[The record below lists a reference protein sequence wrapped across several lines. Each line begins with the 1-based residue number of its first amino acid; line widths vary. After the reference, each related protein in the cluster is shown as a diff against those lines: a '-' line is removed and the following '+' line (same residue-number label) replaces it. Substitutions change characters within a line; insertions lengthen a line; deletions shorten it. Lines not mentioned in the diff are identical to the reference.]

1 MVVRDAL
8 AMLVYSTA
16 QNGMCQ
22 WVSGAGNFVTAE
34 DKIKMCIRD
43 SPKRMSLIIPP
54 PTAVVTPN
62 TMIPRRSRFCRIA
75 TIAPEEAKAMV
86 PTASIRKKIEIE
98 FPMIDQISCNYS
110 K

>member
-34 DKIKMCIRD
+34 DKIMRQLGCYNR
-43 SPKRMSLIIPP
+43 
-54 PTAVVTPN
+54 V
-62 TMIPRRSRFCRIA
+62 
-75 TIAPEEAKAMV
+75 
-86 PTASIRKKIEIE
+86 
-98 FPMIDQISCNYS
+98 
-110 K
+110 